1 MKTLVVFSCYDSS
14 LSHVIFILKSNFGTG
29 TGTET
34 PEKNCGHFRNSPPP
48 DLQQT
53 QGTWSSHGWC
63 RRWGPNL
70 PTDPGRVGFVYR
82 TSVGWFGN
90 PKANHRLDGPK
101 TLEKY
106 MGYLPQNKWDKLTI
120 YQLVSRISEPYN
132 SLSRSFNQGAES
144 KKTLQ
149 LLCLGSFCSKTQAP
163 ENAMIM
169 LMEEIR
175 LISWYGKYPIIDRI
189 SYMSGGAGFLPSTVI
204 PNLWWN
210 CAWIF
215 VQLKRSKDSH
225 QVDAASGTFTQVE
238 PCMSGTCAL
247 VRSLR
252 IHRAFT

>member
-106 MGYLPQNKWDKLTI
+106 MGYLPQNKWDKLPYINWFFPDFWTI
-120 YQLVSRISEPYN
+120 QQFEQKLQPRSRIQEDVAIAVPWLFLQQNPSSRKCHDNVDGRNPAYQLI
-132 SLSRSFNQGAES
+132 
-144 KKTLQ
+144 
-149 LLCLGSFCSKTQAP
+149 
-163 ENAMIM
+163 
-169 LMEEIR
+169 
-175 LISWYGKYPIIDRI
+175 W
-189 SYMSGGAGFLPSTVI
+189 
-204 PNLWWN
+204 
-210 CAWIF
+210 
-215 VQLKRSKDSH
+215 
-225 QVDAASGTFTQVE
+225 
-238 PCMSGTCAL
+238 
-247 VRSLR
+247 
-252 IHRAFT
+252 